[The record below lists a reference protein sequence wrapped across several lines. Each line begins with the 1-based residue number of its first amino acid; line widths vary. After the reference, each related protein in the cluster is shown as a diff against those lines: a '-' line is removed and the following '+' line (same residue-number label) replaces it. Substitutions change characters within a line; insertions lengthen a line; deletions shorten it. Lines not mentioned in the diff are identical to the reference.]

1 MTLKSRLLGS
11 VSYAASVSVLG
22 LSLSAQ
28 FSPVRAQTVPATPAA
43 AAPAPAAQT
52 EQLIVTGTRDP
63 NQTAR
68 KSISPVV
75 VISAAQLQATGQ
87 VDVRD
92 ALAQIAPS
100 ITRPDLA
107 GGNANLVDA
116 LSLRGLTSDQ
126 TLVLVNGKRRHTTA
140 VIADYEGPQT
150 GTTPVD
156 VDMIPTSAV
165 DHIEVL
171 QDGAAAL
178 YGSDAIAG
186 VINIILKSNTSGGSF
201 NATNGGYYAGDGFT
215 SGESVT
221 DGMKL
226 GDSGFFDLSAEF
238 KHQDHTNRGGDDDR
252 VDRQANPFLGN
263 PQETRE
269 SLSYNAGYD
278 ISPNLSLYSFAT
290 FGHRNG
296 DSYQNFRTAA
306 TLPEVY
312 PNGFVPQLAINSNDY
327 SFTGGIKGLLPG
339 DWSWDLSTTY
349 GGESDDIDIFNT
361 VNISL
366 YDATGHTPTRFF
378 NLSFADSQWTTDF
391 GLKKAFQNSIFAG
404 PVNFAIGAQ
413 YIYDTYNVGA
423 GEPDSYFGSG
433 PQAEDGL
440 SPLSNSISG
449 RDIAA
454 AYIDASSHLT
464 SQLQV
469 DLAGRFE
476 HYTDSGDTETGKA
489 SARYDFGPFLAVR
502 GAVSN
507 GFRAPSLAE
516 DHYTSL
522 GVLPTG
528 AQGIL
533 AVDSV
538 AAKLL
543 GAVPLKPERS
553 TNFSAGIMTN
563 PVPNMNISVDAYQI
577 DIRDRIVL
585 GGVYNGQTAINALTA
600 QGIQLPP
607 GVIPADVSA
616 QYFANAASTTT
627 QGLDA
632 IGRYVTYL
640 GDNGRI
646 DWDAELNWNQTNV
659 NKVANDHN
667 GNPLLNAQGIGYIST
682 YFPKTKLIVGGKW
695 TFGRTDVSLHEIRY
709 GSAISQLQYTMG
721 PNAYSNT
728 KFLEFVN
735 QPKYVTNIQVGY
747 HVTPALRLALGANNL
762 FNVYPSAIPY
772 QTRYLGVY
780 TYDYT
785 VEQVGINGG
794 FYYLQATWNF

>member
-1 MTLKSRLLGS
+1 
-11 VSYAASVSVLG
+11 

-28 FSPVRAQTVPATPAA
+28 FSPAHAQT
-43 AAPAPAAQT
+43 APAAEPPPQA
-52 EQLIVTGTRDP
+52 EQVIVTGTRDP

-68 KSISPVV
+68 KSISPVI
-75 VISAAQLQATGQ
+75 VITGAQLQATGQ

-100 ITRPDLA
+100 ITRPDMA
-107 GGNANLVDA
+107 GGNANLIDA

-186 VINIILKSNTSGGSF
+186 VINIILKSKTSGGVVQS
-201 NATNGGYYAGDGFT
+201 TNGGYYAGDGFT

-226 GDSGFFDLSAEF
+226 GENGFFDLSAEY
-238 KHQDHTNRGGDDDR
+238 KHQDHTDRGGDDDR
-252 VDRQANPFLGN
+252 VNAPDNPFLGN
-263 PQETRE
+263 PQLNRE
-269 SLSYNAGYD
+269 ALSYNAGYD

-296 DSYQNFRTAA
+296 ESYQNYRTPS
-306 TLPEVY
+306 TLPEIF
-312 PNGFVPQLAINSNDY
+312 PTGFVPQIAINSNDY
-327 SFTGGIKGLLPG
+327 SFTGGIKGNLPDG
-339 DWSWDLSTTY
+339 WSWDLSTTY
-349 GGESDDIDIFNT
+349 GGESDDIDIFDT
-361 VNISL
+361 VNTSL
-366 YDATGHTPTRFF
+366 YEATGHTPTRFF
-378 NLSFADSQWTTDF
+378 NMSFADTQWTTDL
-391 GLKKAFQNSIFAG
+391 GIKKAFENAFFAG
-404 PVNFAIGAQ
+404 PINFSTGVQ
-413 YIYDTYNVGA
+413 YIYDTYKVGA
-423 GEPDSYFGSG
+423 GSPDAYYGSG

-440 SPLSNSISG
+440 SPLSNSNTG

-454 AYIDASSHLT
+454 AYIDASSHVT
-464 SQLQV
+464 DQLQV

-553 TNFSAGIMTN
+553 TNFSAGLMSN
-563 PVPNMNISVDAYQI
+563 PAPNLNFSLDAYQI

-627 QGLDA
+627 RGLDA
-632 IGRYVTYL
+632 IARYVSFL
-640 GDNGRI
+640 GQYGRI
-646 DWDAELNWNQTNV
+646 DWDAELNWNETDV
-659 NKVANDHN
+659 TKVSNDSN
-667 GNPLLNAQGIGYIST
+667 GNPLLNKQGIAYIST
-682 YFPKTKLIVGGKW
+682 YFPKTKLIIGGHW
-695 TFGRTDVSLHEIRY
+695 TYGRTDIALHEVRY
-709 GSAISQLQYTMG
+709 GSATSQLQYTMG
-721 PNAYSNT
+721 PNAYSDT
-728 KFLEFVN
+728 DFLQFVN
-735 QPKYVTNIQVGY
+735 QPRYVTNIQVGY
-747 HVTPALRLALGANNL
+747 HITPDLRLALGANNL

-772 QTRYLGVY
+772 DTRYLGVY

-785 VEQVGINGG
+785 IEQVGINGG
-794 FYYLQATWNF
+794 FYYLQATWTF

>member
-1 MTLKSRLLGS
+1 MTLKSFLLRSVFSS
-11 VSYAASVSVLG
+11 VSLAVLGQSVSVA
-22 LSLSAQ
+22 SAQ
-28 FSPVRAQTVPATPAA
+28 V
-43 AAPAPAAQT
+43 APASEA
-52 EQLIVTGTRDP
+52 EQVIVTGTRDP
-63 NQTAR
+63 SQTAR
-68 KSISPVV
+68 KSISPVI
-75 VISAAQLQATGQ
+75 VISGAQLQATGQ

-100 ITRPDLA
+100 ITRPDMA
-107 GGNANLVDA
+107 GGNANLIDA
-116 LSLRGLTSDQ
+116 LSLRALTSDQ

-156 VDMIPTSAV
+156 VDMIPTSAI

-186 VINIILKSNTSGGSF
+186 VINIILKSKTEGGSLQ
-201 NATNGGYYAGDGFT
+201 ATNGGYYAGDGFT
-215 SGESVT
+215 SGESAT
-221 DGMKL
+221 AGMKL
-226 GDSGFFDLSAEF
+226 GNSGFFDLSAEY
-238 KHQDHTNRGGDDDR
+238 KHQDHTQRGGNDDR
-252 VDRQANPFLGN
+252 VNAPDNPFLGN
-263 PQETRE
+263 PQENRE
-269 SLSYNAGYD
+269 ALSYNAGYD

-296 DSYQNFRTAA
+296 ESYQNYRTSA
-306 TLPEVY
+306 TLPQVY
-312 PNGFVPQLAINSNDY
+312 PDGFVPQIAINSNDY
-327 SFTGGIKGLLPG
+327 SFTGGIKGSLPG
-339 DWSWDLSTTY
+339 DWKWDLSTTY
-349 GGESDDIDIFNT
+349 GGESDDISIFDT
-361 VNISL
+361 VNTSL
-366 YDATGHTPTRFF
+366 YQATGHTPTRFL
-378 NLSFADSQWTTDF
+378 NMSFANTQWTTDL
-391 GLKKAFQNSIFAG
+391 GLKKAFENSFFAG
-404 PVNFAIGAQ
+404 PINFAFGGQ
-413 YIYDTYNVGA
+413 YIYDTYKVGA
-423 GEPDSYFGSG
+423 GEPNSYYGSG

-440 SPLSNSISG
+440 SPLSNSNTG
-449 RDIAA
+449 RDVVA
-454 AYIDASSHLT
+454 AYIDAASHVT
-464 SQLQV
+464 DHLQV

-476 HYTDSGDTETGKA
+476 HYTDAGDTETGKA
-489 SARYDFGPFLAVR
+489 SARYDFSSFLALR
-502 GAVSN
+502 GSVSN

-533 AVDSV
+533 AVDSL

-553 TNFSAGIMTN
+553 TNFSAGFLVN
-563 PVPNMNISVDAYQI
+563 PAPNLNINVDAYQI

-585 GGVYNGQTAINALTA
+585 GGVYNGQTAINALAA

-627 QGLDA
+627 RGVDVT
-632 IGRYVTYL
+632 GRYLTDL
-640 GDNGRI
+640 GDYGRI
-646 DWDAELNWNQTNV
+646 DWDAELNWNETDV
-659 NKVANDHN
+659 TKVSDDRN
-667 GNPLLNAQGIGYIST
+667 GNPLLNKQGIGYIST
-682 YFPKTKLIVGGKW
+682 YFPKNKLIIGGRW

-728 KFLEFVN
+728 DFLEFVN
-735 QPKYVTNIQVGY
+735 QPRYVTNIQVGY
-747 HVTPALRLALGANNL
+747 HVTPTLRLALGANNL

-772 QTRYLGVY
+772 DTRYLGVY

-785 VEQVGINGG
+785 IEQVGINGG
-794 FYYLQATWNF
+794 FYYLQASWNF

>member
-1 MTLKSRLLGS
+1 MTFKSRLLGS
-11 VSYAASVSVLG
+11 VSCSAAVSVLG

-28 FSPVRAQTVPATPAA
+28 FSPAHAQTAPA
-43 AAPAPAAQT
+43 AAPAPQA
-52 EQLIVTGTRDP
+52 EQVIVTGTRDP

-68 KSISPVV
+68 KSISPVI
-75 VISAAQLQATGQ
+75 VITGAQLQATGQ

-100 ITRPDLA
+100 ITRPDMA
-107 GGNANLVDA
+107 GGNANLIDA

-186 VINIILKSNTSGGSF
+186 VVNIILKSNTSGGGLQ
-201 NATNGGYYAGDGFT
+201 ATNGGYYAADGFT
-215 SGESVT
+215 SGESAT
-221 DGMKL
+221 AGMKL
-226 GDSGFFDLSAEF
+226 GESGFFDLSAEY
-238 KHQDHTNRGGDDDR
+238 KHQDHTQRGGNDDR
-252 VDRQANPFLGN
+252 VNAPDNPFLGN
-263 PQETRE
+263 PQENRE

-290 FGHRNG
+290 YGHRNG
-296 DSYQNFRTAA
+296 DSYQNFRTGA

-312 PNGFVPQLAINSNDY
+312 PDGFVPQISINSNDY
-327 SFTGGIKGLLPG
+327 SFTGGIKGTLPG
-339 DWSWDLSTTY
+339 DWTWDLSTTY
-349 GGESDDIDIFNT
+349 GGESDGISIFDT
-361 VNISL
+361 VNTSL
-366 YDATGHTPTRFF
+366 YADTGSTPTRFF
-378 NLSFADSQWTTDF
+378 NMSFANTQWTTDLGF
-391 GLKKAFQNSIFAG
+391 KKAFETGFFAG
-404 PVNFAIGAQ
+404 PVNFAVGGQ
-413 YIYDTYNVGA
+413 YIYDTYRVGA
-423 GEPDSYFGSG
+423 GSPDSYYGSG

-440 SPLSNSISG
+440 SPLSNSNSN

-454 AYIDASSHLT
+454 AYADVSSHVT
-464 SQLQV
+464 DHLQV

-476 HYTDSGDTETGKA
+476 HYTDAGDTETGKA

-533 AVDSV
+533 AVDSL

-553 TNFSAGIMTN
+553 TNFSAGLVSN
-563 PVPNMNISVDAYQI
+563 PAPNLTLSLDAYQI

-632 IGRYVTYL
+632 IGRYVSFM
-640 GDNGRI
+640 GDYGRI
-646 DWDAELNWNQTNV
+646 DWDAELNWNQTDV
-659 NKVANDHN
+659 TKVSNDRN
-667 GNPLLNAQGIGYIST
+667 GNPLLNKQGIGYIST
-682 YFPKTKLIVGGKW
+682 YFPKTKLIVGGRW
-695 TFGRTDVSLHEIRY
+695 TFGRTDVSLHEVRY

-728 KFLEFVN
+728 DFLEFVN

-747 HVTPALRLALGANNL
+747 HITPALRLALGANNL

-772 QTRYLGVY
+772 DTRYLGVY

-785 VEQVGINGG
+785 IEQVGINGG
-794 FYYLQATWNF
+794 FYYLQASWTF

>member
-11 VSYAASVSVLG
+11 VSCYTAVSVLG
-22 LSLSAQ
+22 LSLSAH
-28 FSPVRAQTVPATPAA
+28 FSPTHAQT
-43 AAPAPAAQT
+43 APAAEPPPQA
-52 EQLIVTGTRDP
+52 EQVIVTGTRDP

-68 KSISPVV
+68 KSISPVI
-75 VISAAQLQATGQ
+75 VITGAQLQATGQ

-100 ITRPDLA
+100 ITRPDMA
-107 GGNANLVDA
+107 GGNANLIDA

-186 VINIILKSNTSGGSF
+186 VINIILKSKTSGGVVQS
-201 NATNGGYYAGDGFT
+201 TNGGYYAGDGFT

-226 GDSGFFDLSAEF
+226 GENGFFDLSAEY
-238 KHQDHTNRGGDDDR
+238 KHQDHTDRGGNDDR
-252 VDRQANPFLGN
+252 VNAPDNPFLGN
-263 PQETRE
+263 PQLNRE
-269 SLSYNAGYD
+269 ALSYNAGYD

-296 DSYQNFRTAA
+296 ESYQNYRTPS
-306 TLPEVY
+306 TLPEIF
-312 PNGFVPQLAINSNDY
+312 PTGFVPQIAINSNDY
-327 SFTGGIKGLLPG
+327 SFTGGIRGNLPDG
-339 DWSWDLSTTY
+339 WSWDLSTTY
-349 GGESDDIDIFNT
+349 GGESDDIDIFDT
-361 VNISL
+361 VNTSL

-378 NLSFADSQWTTDF
+378 NMSFADTQWTTDL
-391 GLKKAFQNSIFAG
+391 GIKKAFENAFFAG
-404 PVNFAIGAQ
+404 PINFSTGVQ
-413 YIYDTYNVGA
+413 YIYDTYKVGA
-423 GEPDSYFGSG
+423 GSPDAYYGSG

-440 SPLSNSISG
+440 SPLSNSNTG

-454 AYIDASSHLT
+454 AYIDASSHVT
-464 SQLQV
+464 DQLQV

-553 TNFSAGIMTN
+553 TNFSAGLMSN
-563 PVPNMNISVDAYQI
+563 PAPNLNFSLDAYQI

-627 QGLDA
+627 RGLDA
-632 IGRYVTYL
+632 IARYVSFL
-640 GDNGRI
+640 GQYGRI
-646 DWDAELNWNQTNV
+646 DWDAELNWNETNV
-659 NKVANDHN
+659 TKVSNDSN
-667 GNPLLNAQGIGYIST
+667 GNPLLNKQGIAYIST
-682 YFPKTKLIVGGKW
+682 YFPKTKLIIGGHW
-695 TFGRTDVSLHEIRY
+695 TYGRTDIALHEVRY
-709 GSAISQLQYTMG
+709 GSATSQLQYTMG

-728 KFLEFVN
+728 DFLQFVN
-735 QPKYVTNIQVGY
+735 QPRYVTNIQVGY
-747 HVTPALRLALGANNL
+747 HITPDLRLALGANNL

-772 QTRYLGVY
+772 DTRYLGVY

-785 VEQVGINGG
+785 IEQVGINGG
-794 FYYLQATWNF
+794 FYYLQATWTF